1 MPLFRSGSSK
11 SVGSHNSCY
20 DRKEGE
26 EGFSTISLHHGHKVR
41 APARRFRTSRSLI
54 LMDASPKNF

>member
-11 SVGSHNSCY
+11 SVGSHNACY

-26 EGFSTISLHHGHKVR
+26 EGFSTISLHHGHKAR
-41 APARRFRTSRSLI
+41 ARASVSHIALSHPE
-54 LMDASPKNF
+54 DASPKNF

>member
-20 DRKEGE
+20 DHKEGE
-26 EGFSTISLHHGHKVR
+26 EGFSTISLHHGHKAR
-41 APARRFRTSRSLI
+41 AR
-54 LMDASPKNF
+54 ASVSHIALSS

>member
-11 SVGSHNSCY
+11 SVGSHHPCY

>member
-11 SVGSHNSCY
+11 SVGSHHPCY

-26 EGFSTISLHHGHKVR
+26 EGFSTISLHHGHKAR
-41 APARRFRTSRSLI
+41 AR
-54 LMDASPKNF
+54 ASVSHIATHSS